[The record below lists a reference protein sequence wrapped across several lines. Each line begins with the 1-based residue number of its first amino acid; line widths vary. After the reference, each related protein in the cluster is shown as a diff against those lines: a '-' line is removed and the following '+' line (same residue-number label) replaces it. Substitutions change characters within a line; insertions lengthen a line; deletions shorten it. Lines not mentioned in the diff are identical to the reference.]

1 MATYIGDGNPD
12 GVSFGTSATEKI
24 SFFGVTPVVQ
34 QAVGTTASDLATCIT
49 AITEIQ
55 TKMIAYGLTASA

>member
-12 GVSFGTSATEKI
+12 GVIFGQSATEKI
-24 SFFGVTPVVQ
+24 GFFGATPVVQ
-34 QAVGTTASDLATCIT
+34 QAVGTTASDLATAIT

-55 TKMIAYGLTASA
+55 TKLTALGFTASA